1 MTVWVSYIR
10 IVKSTVRGAFFAPI
24 GRSIKKHRTPAVGT
38 TAGACYANKKKK
50 EERQILRFFTKPEA
64 GKAGLGLVLE

>member
-38 TAGACYANKKKK
+38 TAGVCYAKKRRKK
-50 EERQILRFFTKPEA
+50 EDKFCVSSQNRRQERP
-64 GKAGLGLVLE
+64 G